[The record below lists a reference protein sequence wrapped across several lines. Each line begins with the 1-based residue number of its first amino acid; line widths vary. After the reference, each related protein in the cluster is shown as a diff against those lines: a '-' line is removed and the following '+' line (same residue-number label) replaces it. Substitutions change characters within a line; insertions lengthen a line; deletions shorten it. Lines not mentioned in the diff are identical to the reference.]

1 PNGHRAMSE
10 CRILNCKRIK
20 LGLHDRQAQ
29 CKSKFVSHS
38 SRVIREKHRLDRD
51 RRGATRRAVNTWTCA
66 GDLPTYLY
74 SRELFFLCHN
84 RGGEDFFVQSLAATA
99 VGPNGVRN
107 AAKRGSTRIVAVLME
122 DVRIAVVP

>member
-1 PNGHRAMSE
+1 MPHTE
-10 CRILNCKRIK
+10 HWCQRIK

-84 RGGEDFFVQSLAATA
+84 RGGEDFFVQLLAATA
-99 VGPNGVRN
+99 VGPHWVRK
-107 AAKRGSTRIVAVLME
+107 AAQTGQARISGLLIE
-122 DVRIAVVP
+122 DFPLP